1 MKKIIFKYESCENGK
16 KEKLI
21 KKLDLETVLGTS
33 DLPEENKY
41 TNAVLTLSNFVE
53 EFVNHIGF
61 SIIPLIDNDEFVEQ
75 KEDLNLEE
83 FVKQFS
89 ESKSFQMKV
98 FEIFK
103 ESME

>member
-1 MKKIIFKYESCENGK
+1 MKNIIFKYESCENGK

-41 TNAVLTLSNFVE
+41 TNAVLALSNFVE
-53 EFVNHIGF
+53 EFVNHIGL
-61 SIIPLIDNDEFVEQ
+61 SIVPSVGDDFVEQ

-89 ESKSFQMKV
+89 ESKSFQIKV

>member
-1 MKKIIFKYESCENGK
+1 MKKIIFKYESLENGK
-16 KEKLI
+16 QEKLI

-33 DLPEENKY
+33 DIPEENRY
-41 TNAVLTLSNFVE
+41 INAVLALSNFVE
-53 EFVNHIGF
+53 EFVNHIGL
-61 SIIPLIDNDEFVEQ
+61 SIIPLMNSEDVEQ

-83 FVKQFS
+83 FVRQFS
-89 ESKSFQMKV
+89 ESKSFQIKV

>member
-1 MKKIIFKYESCENGK
+1 MKNITFKYESLENGK
-16 KEKLI
+16 QEKLI

-33 DLPEENKY
+33 DLPEENRY
-41 TNAVLTLSNFVE
+41 INAVLALSNFVE
-53 EFVNHIGF
+53 EFVNHIGL
-61 SIIPLIDNDEFVEQ
+61 SIIPLMNSEDVEQ

-83 FVKQFS
+83 FVRQFS
-89 ESKSFQMKV
+89 ESKSFQIKV

>member
-1 MKKIIFKYESCENGK
+1 MKNITFKYESLENGK

-53 EFVNHIGF
+53 EFVNHIGL
-61 SIIPLIDNDEFVEQ
+61 SIIPLMNGEDVEQ

-83 FVKQFS
+83 FVRQFS

-103 ESME
+103 EAME

>member
-1 MKKIIFKYESCENGK
+1 MKNITFKYESCENGK
-16 KEKLI
+16 QEKLI

-53 EFVNHIGF
+53 EFVNHIGL
-61 SIIPLIDNDEFVEQ
+61 SIIPLMNSEDVEQ

-83 FVKQFS
+83 FVRQFS
-89 ESKSFQMKV
+89 ESKSFQIKV

>member
-1 MKKIIFKYESCENGK
+1 MKNITFKYESCENGK
-16 KEKLI
+16 QEKLV
-21 KKLDLETVLGTS
+21 KTLDLETVLGTS

-61 SIIPLIDNDEFVEQ
+61 SIIPLMNDEFVEQ

-83 FVKQFS
+83 FVRQFS

>member
-1 MKKIIFKYESCENGK
+1 MKNITFKYENCENGK
-16 KEKLI
+16 QEKLI

-33 DLPEENKY
+33 DLPEENKH

-53 EFVNHIGF
+53 EFVNHIGL
-61 SIIPLIDNDEFVEQ
+61 SIIPLMDDEFVEQ

-83 FVKQFS
+83 FVRQFS
-89 ESKSFQMKV
+89 ESKSFQIKV